1 MLLWKRMKIA
11 LLLIGLMTTLAYGQS
26 SANDS
31 LVTIKGKVKDT
42 THNVGFY
49 NLLVLNKSVGK
60 GNFGQYDGS
69 FTITVKKS
77 DTIGISVSGY
87 QTIYFSFA
95 DSSYKRFYKPVFY
108 LETLEFEGDVV
119 EVKPLKTLEELKEER
134 ASISKRELP
143 EVTVTNAISS
153 PITALYMAFSKREK
167 TKRMIA
173 EMEFKD
179 KQEDIVKEILRVYVS
194 NDIIDLDQD
203 QFTEFIRFLNL
214 NPEFL
219 KSATDYE
226 LIVYIKGKYEHF
238 KKINEGF

>member
-1 MLLWKRMKIA
+1 
-11 LLLIGLMTTLAYGQS
+11 
-26 SANDS
+26 
-31 LVTIKGKVKDT
+31 
-42 THNVGFY
+42 
-49 NLLVLNKSVGK
+49 
-60 GNFGQYDGS
+60 
-69 FTITVKKS
+69 
-77 DTIGISVSGY
+77 
-87 QTIYFSFA
+87 
-95 DSSYKRFYKPVFY
+95 
-108 LETLEFEGDVV
+108 
-119 EVKPLKTLEELKEER
+119 
-134 ASISKRELP
+134 
-143 EVTVTNAISS
+143 
-153 PITALYMAFSKREK
+153 MAFSKREK

-173 EMEFKD
+173 EMEYKD